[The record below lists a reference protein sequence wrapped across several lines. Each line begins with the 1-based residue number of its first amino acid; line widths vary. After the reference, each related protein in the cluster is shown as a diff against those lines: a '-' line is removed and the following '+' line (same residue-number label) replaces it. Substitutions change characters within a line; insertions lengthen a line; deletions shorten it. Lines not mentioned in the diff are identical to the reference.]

1 MADSKISELTALT
14 TPASDDV
21 LAIVDTSAGVTK
33 KITISNLATSSEVVD
48 DTSPQLGGDLASNGS
63 DILFADNDKAMFG
76 AGSDLNI
83 YHNGSN
89 SIIEDTGSGDLVIKG
104 SNNIYMQSATGEN
117 YLRANSDGAVTSYFN
132 NAIKLAT
139 TSTGIDVTG
148 TVTADGLTVDN
159 ITING
164 EEIESS
170 GGLTLD
176 IAGNLNIDVDGT
188 TITLADGGVN
198 FGQFYNNASGTF
210 NIVSPTQDKDI
221 VFRGN
226 DGGSGIVALTL
237 DMSDAG
243 AATFNSTVTAVSVV
257 SPFISIG
264 NTSNTYQTVTGT
276 DNGNDVNYRTY
287 ANHIWKNVT
296 GASSSTDGTER
307 MRLTTTGLGIG
318 TTSPNSIF
326 EVRDNASP
334 TIRVT
339 DGDANNITHMQAD
352 GANGGYFGTLTSHDV
367 RIAPNNSTKLIVK
380 VDGNVGIGTASPAS
394 ELHVF
399 QSSGD
404 AVFKLQSG
412 TGASQIHFGDDEST
426 NIGLIRYDHATNY
439 MSFNANSAE
448 AMRIDSSGNL
458 LVGTTDAAP
467 ATNNDGNGI
476 SLRADGGGQ
485 FSRNN
490 AATARFNRGSSDG
503 AIMDFHKD
511 GTTVGSIGVDSSDN
525 LFISGNSSHAGFE
538 FGSSSIVPYK
548 NGASIDDAID
558 LGGGSQRFDD
568 IYATNGTIQTSDRNE
583 KQDIE
588 NLSEAEVRVAVTAK
602 SLLKKYRWKSAVKDK
617 GDDARIHFGIIA
629 QDLQDAFTA
638 EGLDAGDYGMFIS
651 NTWTDED
658 GVEQTRLGVRYSELL
673 AFIITTI

>member
-33 KITISNLATSSEVVD
+33 KITISNLSTSSEVVD